1 MHVYTVWTIILVL
14 SIFHLVSA
22 SLLIKHTRNCNKTDC
37 VRDQTYAI
45 IMLVMSVVSTIL
57 FSSLM
62 YNRPPPPE
70 ITNVLTP
77 VRKIFPRV

>member
-14 SIFHLVSA
+14 SVFHLVSA
-22 SLLIKHTRNCNKTDC
+22 ALLIKHTRDCDKTNC

-45 IMLVMSVVSTIL
+45 IVLVMSIVSTIL
-57 FSSLM
+57 LSSLM
-62 YNRPPPPE
+62 YSQPPPPD

-77 VRKIFPRV
+77 VRKIFR